1 MPLFSDDV
9 TTAVVKMNIL
19 ESIDQEWGEDF
30 LERLRSRPGL
40 TGASPPFPVTL
51 THNDVV
57 EIRGASGSGKSL
69 LLSHLICKVL
79 TPVSEGGCGAGVL
92 LLNLD
97 HKIKV
102 SDLHRLLTSQ
112 RKTDEAA
119 KNCLSNLF
127 VMSAFDAAT
136 YNLCIAQLPSVLRKY
151 RNISL
156 VAIDSAGAF
165 FHSERVYKDIF
176 FDRFAAKRIQRVSK
190 VIEKFHVSLVYTLQ
204 PFAKKVR
211 VNNEDP
217 NNEPEERRDY
227 VSIVTHKVSLGN
239 QQEREGAMME
249 IESEG
254 EDVKFRYVISNF
266 SDIHVSKLS
275 Q

>member
-1 MPLFSDDV
+1 MILRIFSDVV
-9 TTAVVKMNIL
+9 TAAIVKMNIL

-40 TGASPPFPVTL
+40 SGASPPFPVTL
-51 THNDVV
+51 AHNDVV
-57 EIRGASGSGKSL
+57 EIRGESGSGKSL

-79 TPVSEGGCGAGVL
+79 TPVSEGGCGAGVI

-102 SDLHRLLTSQ
+102 SDLLRLLTSQ
-112 RKTDEAA
+112 TKTEEAA
-119 KNCLSNLF
+119 KACLSNLF
-127 VMSAFDAAT
+127 LMSAFDAAS
-136 YNLCIAQLPSVLRKY
+136 YNLCVSQLPSVLRKY

-165 FHSERVYKDIF
+165 FHSERIYKDIF
-176 FDRFAAKRIQRVSK
+176 LERFAAKRIQRVSK

-211 VNNEDP
+211 VNDEDP
-217 NNEPEERRDY
+217 NNEPEERRDNALE
-227 VSIVTHKVSLGN
+227 VTHRVILGN
-239 QQEREGAMME
+239 QQEREGATME
-249 IESEG
+249 IDSEG
-254 EDVKFRYVISNF
+254 EEVKLRYVINSF
-266 SDIHVSKLS
+266 RDIQIV
-275 Q
+275 

>member
-1 MPLFSDDV
+1 MILRVFSDV
-9 TTAVVKMNIL
+9 ITAAIVKMNIL

-30 LERLRSRPGL
+30 LERLRSRPNL

-51 THNDVV
+51 AHNDAV
-57 EIRGASGSGKSL
+57 EVRGESGSGKSL

-102 SDLHRLLTSQ
+102 SDLHQLLTSQ
-112 RKTDEAA
+112 VKSDEVA
-119 KNCLSNLF
+119 KACLSRLF
-127 VMSAFDAAT
+127 LMSAYDT
-136 YNLCIAQLPSVLRKY
+136 MSYDNCVAQVPSILRKY

-165 FHSERVYKDIF
+165 FHSERIYKDIF
-176 FDRFAAKRIQRVSK
+176 HERFVAKRIQRALK
-190 VIEKFHVSLVYTLQ
+190 AIEKFHVSLVYTLQ

-211 VNNEDP
+211 VNDEDP
-217 NNEPEERRDY
+217 NNEPEERRDIAME
-227 VSIVTHKVSLGN
+227 VKHRVRLGT
-239 QQEREGAMME
+239 QQEREGAIME
-249 IESEG
+249 VESER
-254 EDVKFRYVISNF
+254 EVMKLRYVIRSFRN
-266 SDIHVSKLS
+266 IQIV
-275 Q
+275 

>member
-1 MPLFSDDV
+1 M
-9 TTAVVKMNIL
+9 
-19 ESIDQEWGEDF
+19 
-30 LERLRSRPGL
+30 
-40 TGASPPFPVTL
+40 
-51 THNDVV
+51 
-57 EIRGASGSGKSL
+57 
-69 LLSHLICKVL
+69 
-79 TPVSEGGCGAGVL
+79 
-92 LLNLD
+92 
-97 HKIKV
+97 
-102 SDLHRLLTSQ
+102 
-112 RKTDEAA
+112 
-119 KNCLSNLF
+119 
-127 VMSAFDAAT
+127 
-136 YNLCIAQLPSVLRKY
+136 
-151 RNISL
+151 
-156 VAIDSAGAF
+156 AIDSAGAF

-211 VNNEDP
+211 VNNEDA

-227 VSIVTHKVSLGN
+227 VSIVSVVTHKVSLGN
-239 QQEREGAMME
+239 KQEREGAMME